1 MAGKAAA
8 MFGGLVGPVRGLAL
22 GTAAWLGATASA
34 GDAGPSKDAEAAG
47 AEPDVPTVEEV
58 LAAPLA
64 DRDYSQSRRCLA
76 TNRYR
81 RIDIVTDQ
89 ALVFVGRG
97 DTVWLNMLPYRC
109 HGLRRDMVLVLEQ
122 SSMRVCARDRLR
134 GLARSSAEPATAA
147 CALGQ
152 FQPLAREN
160 LAAMRDA
167 LVAARRNRTVARTTG
182 AGRED

>member
-1 MAGKAAA
+1 MAGGLAWPWRVLAIGAATWLAMPAAA
-8 MFGGLVGPVRGLAL
+8 
-22 GTAAWLGATASA
+22 
-34 GDAGPSKDAEAAG
+34 KDAETAADSSD
-47 AEPDVPTVEEV
+47 APPDIPTVEEV

-64 DRDYSQSRRCLA
+64 DRDYSQSRRCLSK
-76 TNRYR
+76 NRYR

-122 SSMRVCARDRLR
+122 SSMRACARDRLR
-134 GLARSSAEPATAA
+134 GLARSSAEPATTA

-152 FQPLAREN
+152 FQPLPKEN
-160 LAAMRDA
+160 FDAMRDA
-167 LVAARRNRTVARTTG
+167 LIAARRNRTVARTKG
-182 AGRED
+182 AGEDG

>member
-1 MAGKAAA
+1 MAKGSVRLRALA
-8 MFGGLVGPVRGLAL
+8 GGA
-22 GTAAWLGATASA
+22 AAWLAAGAVA
-34 GDAGPSKDAEAAG
+34 GDAHSPKDADAA
-47 AEPDVPTVEEV
+47 ATEPDVPTVEEV

-89 ALVFVGRG
+89 ALVFIGRG

-122 SSMRVCARDRLR
+122 SSMRVCSRDRLR

-167 LVAARRNRTVARTTG
+167 LIAARRNRTVARTTG